1 MAEYQEEIYLIE
13 KREIT
18 DDEGDDSEFEK
29 MQQEAAM
36 MDVNAHSGAEEASIG
51 ELDDEDDDLN
61 DFNALKQKTAQK

>member
-1 MAEYQEEIYLIE
+1 
-13 KREIT
+13 
-18 DDEGDDSEFEK
+18 
-29 MQQEAAM
+29 